1 MFWFLA
7 WIEKEM
13 LCVGNHA
20 RICSSLKL
28 RVPAFVEG
36 GLCFFHISCVW
47 LPVFDGACIA
57 RCNELV
63 FGCCQRGS
71 MRTRCMFGYL
81 HADMKSG
88 SHDP

>member
-36 GLCFFHISCVW
+36 GLCFFHIKKRFSASHTNR
-47 LPVFDGACIA
+47 LRSKVF
-57 RCNELV
+57 
-63 FGCCQRGS
+63 S
-71 MRTRCMFGYL
+71 
-81 HADMKSG
+81 
-88 SHDP
+88 SH